1 MDKSNYR
8 RRTLVVWF
16 REYQLKERIL
26 GFSLMEIFVP
36 LLILVIGITQY

>member
-8 RRTLVVWF
+8 RRAVVVWF
-16 REYQLKERIL
+16 REYQLKERIW